1 MKKRAFQKVIVR
13 ASSGIE
19 QSRGPFSFLP
29 RGEKKEKKGREGIMK
44 KALSLILCCLA
55 CLAFGAGGV
64 WGATFCVDPGGGG
77 THTGLQAALT
87 AAAGNTE
94 DDIIKVV
101 WGTYTGNFYYSSTT
115 GYDVSLLGGYTA
127 ACADRVANP
136 IFTTLDGNSADSVL
150 ALYDDSGGNFEVDG
164 FTIRNGNSTT
174 GDGGGVNAWSNS
186 SGTAGNIT
194 ITNNIITGNSA
205 AMSGGGVDASS
216 YSPSGAAGTVTITNN
231 TIQGNTADTYYGGGV
246 RARANSDSGT
256 AGNVVLSN
264 NTITGNSAPSE
275 GGGVYAYSN
284 TTSGTAGTVTLT
296 NNTITGN
303 TASYEGGGAQIIATS
318 GGTIK
323 CYNNIIRGNTA
334 GTGADIYLGG
344 TFGSAY
350 GYNNDYHDLGGSW
363 NGGSSDNIDQDPLF
377 ADPATGD
384 YHLQPTSPCIDKGL
398 NTAPGIQA
406 TDCDGD
412 ARIIDG
418 DYDSTAIADMG
429 VDEFAAVYVI
439 LHRDGALW
447 SSATGWDTATPP
459 YYPGTAYAQALKL
472 WENGGYL
479 LLHRD
484 GAYIV
489 GLLGLGL
496 GVWNTSSP
504 PYYPG
509 TPWAVDVLNGV
520 ILHKDGAL
528 WYAATGWVLTAPPY
542 YPGTAYAVDLEK
554 RTDNSYA
561 ILHKDGAIYDSATG
575 WLLTA
580 PPYYPGTSWA
590 VDMKLDGSGYV
601 LLHKDGAVWRSAGG
615 WILTAPPYYPGTDY
629 ARALELVAGSNYVIL
644 HKDGAIYNS
653 VTGWVMT
660 APPYHPGTNYAVD
673 LEVR

>member
-1 MKKRAFQKVIVR
+1 
-13 ASSGIE
+13 
-19 QSRGPFSFLP
+19 
-29 RGEKKEKKGREGIMK
+29 MK
-44 KALSLILCCLA
+44 KALSLILCCVV
-55 CLAFGAGGV
+55 CLAFGAGGA
-64 WGATFCVDPGGGG
+64 GAAEVCVNNAA
-77 THTGLQAALT
+77 GLQTALT
-87 AAAGNTE
+87 TAAGNAE

-101 WGTYTGNFYYSSTT
+101 WGTYTGNFTYGSSSGYSIT
-115 GYDVSLLGGYTA
+115 LLGGYTA

-136 IFTTLDGNSADSVL
+136 ILTTLDGNSTGTVL
-150 ALYDDSGGNFEVDG
+150 GLYDDHGANFVVDS
-164 FTIRNGNSTT
+164 FTIRNGSATLYGGGVVVHSTSST
-174 GDGGGVNAWSNS
+174 GASGNITLLNNIIQGNTTTDDGGGVNAS
-186 SGTAGNIT
+186 SSSSAG
-194 ITNNIITGNSA
+194 A
-205 AMSGGGVDASS
+205 GGEILLS
-216 YSPSGAAGTVTITNN
+216 YN
-231 TIQGNTADTYYGGGV
+231 TIQGNSADF
-246 RARANSDSGT
+246 
-256 AGNVVLSN
+256 
-264 NTITGNSAPSE
+264 
-275 GGGVYAYSN
+275 GGGVYAYSDLN
-284 TTSGTAGTVTLT
+284 VTLANNVITGNSANNGGGVYALTGTSSTVTLT

-303 TASYEGGGAQIIATS
+303 SANNAGVFFYAASAGA
-318 GGTIK
+318 GGTVK
-323 CYNNIIRGNTA
+323 CYNNIIRGNT
-334 GTGADIYLGG
+334 GTPGGDISLSFFC
-344 TFGSAY
+344 TAY
-350 GYNNDYHDLGGSW
+350 GYNNDYHDLSGTW
-363 NGGSSDNIDQDPLF
+363 NGGFGNNIDQDPLF
-377 ADPATGD
+377 ADAATGD

-418 DYDSTAIADMG
+418 DFDATAIADMG

-484 GAYIV
+484 GAYIL

-496 GVWNTSSP
+496 GVWNTNTP

-509 TPWAVDVLNGV
+509 TTWAVDVLNGV
-520 ILHKDGAL
+520 ILHRDGAL

-561 ILHKDGAIYDSATG
+561 ILHKDGAIYDSASG

-601 LLHKDGAVWRSAGG
+601 LLHKDGAVWRSSGG
-615 WILTAPPYYPGTDY
+615 WIMTAPPYYPGTDY

-644 HKDGAIYNS
+644 HRDGAIYNS
-653 VTGWVMT
+653 AAGWVTT
-660 APPYHPGTNYAVD
+660 APPYYPSTAYAVD